1 MKPPDGIKPLGVI
14 IAGGQ
19 SRRFN
24 ETSQNPDRPVDKF
37 LMAFGSTTLLGHIID
52 RAKRQIPHLIL
63 NSNGDPDRLQPFG
76 LDIISDEIKDVGPLG
91 GILSAM
97 KAAQAGGHSHI
108 ISFSSDSPFFPDDYV
123 ARLVGA
129 VQKNNVR
136 IAISQSWGV
145 KSRGKSEIRSH
156 PVMGIYE
163 VSLQDDLGSYI
174 KSGGRRVLPWI
185 NQQPHEKVV
194 WDTSDP
200 DPFFNINRPEELA
213 EAEKFL

>member
-1 MKPPDGIKPLGVI
+1 MNPPDDMKPLGVI

-24 ETSQNPDRPVDKF
+24 EISQGSARPVDKF

-63 NSNGDPDRLQPFG
+63 NSNGNPGRLQSYG

-97 KAAQAGGHSHI
+97 KVAQAGGHSHI
-108 ISFSSDSPFFPDDYV
+108 IGFSSDSPFFPDDYV
-123 ARLVGA
+123 ARLIQA
-129 VQKNNVR
+129 VQNNDVT
-136 IAISQSWGV
+136 IAISQSG
-145 KSRGKSEIRSH
+145 KKSEIRSH

-185 NQQPHEKVV
+185 NRQPHEKVV

-213 EAEKFL
+213 EAERFL

>member
-1 MKPPDGIKPLGVI
+1 MKPLDGVKPLGVI

-24 ETSQNPDRPVDKF
+24 ETSQNPGRPVDKF

-63 NSNGDPDRLQPFG
+63 NSNSDPSRLQSYG

-97 KAAQAGGHSHI
+97 KAAQTGGHSHI

-123 ARLVGA
+123 ARLIQA
-129 VQKNNVR
+129 VQRNNAR
-136 IAISQSWGV
+136 IAISQSWE
-145 KSRGKSEIRSH
+145 KSEIRSH

-174 KSGGRRVLPWI
+174 KGGARRVLPWV